1 MRTSK
6 TSSAVSV
13 SVSVSNDAIHNSDEK
28 SNKHVEHPSNSH
40 STDNNTTTNNRS
52 GNDDD
57 DDDDEIVAASSNAA
71 VSQKDV
77 LLYFLCGIASDAI
90 PGFFFSSTIII
101 ALNLPHE
108 DPTLMAICAQIG
120 GVLGTLLSTFVLP
133 RYTVTRSPNT
143 RVILNA
149 VVQFLGILL
158 SWLLKYPYNIVFGT
172 SILTAGFV
180 GMLVTIMPLSN
191 YAGLLATRS
200 YQAGTSAAPIFG
212 LALVEIGNA
221 CKFTNSGY
229 FAMVLTLPIITTLC
243 FLLLDHSMWVDN
255 KNDDDDDDDDDNVS
269 SRAKRTTVTTI
280 TTTNKSSIPLT
291 TESFRASIH
300 NDDDEGD
307 LDHTAT
313 KNAAAAAITTGPDD
327 DEEQPYNNHHNNNN
341 NKKQQQQ
348 LTRNDYILAV
358 KELSWK
364 YFPIYIV
371 SYAIARTWYIALYQ
385 PSLISSSTTYAGY
398 DATEGIHTSTTVM
411 LVGHIGVFIVGLTI
425 FTPLGYY
432 LPQQFSAYWFWI
444 PNTIQMI
451 LAAVAIM
458 GIVYGVFPP
467 VPVITVYCFEILL
480 MASFFVVQLYVPLFV
495 RSDPTLSSQYV
506 EFQQQILIMLSMVV
520 YLVTNLGCLWISK
533 AVLEGC
539 QESYENNPI
548 INNNSTPT
556 SCTFFK

>member
-1 MRTSK
+1 MFYY
-6 TSSAVSV
+6 
-13 SVSVSNDAIHNSDEK
+13 
-28 SNKHVEHPSNSH
+28 PSNSH
-40 STDNNTTTNNRS
+40 GTDNNTTTNNRS
-52 GNDDD
+52 VND
-57 DDDDEIVAASSNAA
+57 DDDDEIVAASSNDD
-71 VSQKDV
+71 VSKKDV
-77 LLYFLCGIASDAI
+77 LLYFICGIVSDAL
-90 PGFFFSSTIII
+90 PGFFFSSTIIFL
-101 ALNLPHE
+101 LNLPHE
-108 DPTLMAICAQIG
+108 DPSLMALYAQIG
-120 GVLGTLLSTFVLP
+120 GLLGTLLSTFVLP

-149 VVQFLGILL
+149 FAQFLGLL
-158 SWLLKYPYNIVFGT
+158 LTWLLKYPYNIAVGT
-172 SILTAGFV
+172 SLTTVGFV

-200 YQAGTSAAPIFG
+200 YQAGSSAAPIVG
-212 LALVEIGNA
+212 IALVKIGNVW
-221 CKFTNSGY
+221 KFAKGGY
-229 FAMVLTLPIITTLC
+229 FAMVLALPIITTLC

-255 KNDDDDDDDDDNVS
+255 KNDDDDDDDNVS

-291 TESFRASIH
+291 TESFRAPIH
-300 NDDDEGD
+300 NDDDDEGD
-307 LDHTAT
+307 LDLDLDHTAT
-313 KNAAAAAITTGPDD
+313 KKAAAAAAAITTGPDD
-327 DEEQPYNNHHNNNN
+327 DEEQPYNNHYNNNN
-341 NKKQQQQ
+341 NSNNNNDNNKNQQQ

-371 SYAIARTWYIALYQ
+371 NYAIARTWYVALQQ
-385 PSLISSSTTYAGY
+385 PSLFSSSTTYAGY
-398 DATEGIHTSTTVM
+398 DATKAIDTSNTVV
-411 LVGHIGVFIVGLTI
+411 LVAHIGVFIIGLTI
-425 FTPLGYY
+425 FTPLGRY

-451 LAAVAIM
+451 LAAVVIM

-467 VPVITVYCFEILL
+467 VSVITVYCFEIFL
-480 MASFFVVQLYVPLFV
+480 MGSFFVVCLYVPLFV

-520 YLVTNLGCLWISK
+520 YLVTDISCLWISK
-533 AVLEGC
+533 AVLAGC

-556 SCTFFK
+556 SCTFFKSST

>member
-1 MRTSK
+1 MR
-6 TSSAVSV
+6 
-13 SVSVSNDAIHNSDEK
+13 
-28 SNKHVEHPSNSH
+28 
-40 STDNNTTTNNRS
+40 TDNNTTANNRS
-52 GNDDD
+52 GN
-57 DDDDEIVAASSNAA
+57 DDDDEIVAASSNDDNTHQQVDGTDADV
-71 VSQKDV
+71 VSKKDA

-90 PGFFFSSTIII
+90 PGFFFSSTIIN
-101 ALNLPHE
+101 ALNLPNE
-108 DPTLMAICAQIG
+108 DPTKMSIYNQFA

-133 RYTVTRSPNT
+133 RYTVTGSPNT

-172 SILTAGFV
+172 SILTVGFV

-200 YQAGTSAAPIFG
+200 YQAGTSAAPLLGITI
-212 LALVEIGNA
+212 VEIGNA
-221 CKFTNSGY
+221 CKFTKSGY
-229 FAMVLTLPIITTLC
+229 FAMVLALPIITTLC
-243 FLLLDHSMWVDN
+243 FLLLDHSIWVDN
-255 KNDDDDDDDDDNVS
+255 KNDDDGDDDNDDVS
-269 SRAKRTTVTTI
+269 LR
-280 TTTNKSSIPLT
+280 
-291 TESFRASIH
+291 
-300 NDDDEGD
+300 
-307 LDHTAT
+307 
-313 KNAAAAAITTGPDD
+313 
-327 DEEQPYNNHHNNNN
+327 
-341 NKKQQQQ
+341 QQQ

-371 SYAIARTWYIALYQ
+371 NYAITGTWFVALYQ

-398 DATEGIHTSTTVM
+398 DATEAIDTSTTVM
-411 LVGHIGVFIVGLTI
+411 LVGHIGVFIIGLTI

-451 LAAVAIM
+451 LAAVVIM

-480 MASFFVVQLYVPLFV
+480 MGSLFVVQLYVPLFV
-495 RSDPTLSSQYV
+495 RSDLTLSSQYV
-506 EFQQQILIMLSMVV
+506 EFQQQVLIMLTYVV

-556 SCTFFK
+556 SCTFFKSST